1 MRDNWCIGYTQ
12 HYTVGV
18 WVGNLSGEP
27 MHNVSGITG
36 AAPIW
41 LEVMA
46 WVHRAVPSHPPSYPD
61 GVIASRVVFAKD
73 IEPTR
78 LEWFLVGTELPG
90 SGVQR
95 FGGLP
100 RISVPASGTLI
111 ALDPDIPPAQ
121 QRIVFEAETV
131 AANSR
136 WVLNAEDIG
145 SAAASLLWEPRP
157 GQHTL
162 ALVDEARRTLDTVT
176 FVVRGAE
183 RLPSP

>member
-1 MRDNWCIGYTQ
+1 M
-12 HYTVGV
+12 
-18 WVGNLSGEP
+18 GNLSGEP

-46 WVHRAVPSHPPSYPD
+46 WLHRTVPSHPPSPPD
-61 GVIASRVVFAKD
+61 GVIASQVIFAND
-73 IEPTR
+73 IEPAR

-100 RISVPASGTLI
+100 RILVPASGTLI

-121 QRIVFEAETV
+121 QRIVFEAETGG
-131 AANSR
+131 
-136 WVLNAEDIG
+136 I
-145 SAAASLLWEPRP
+145 P
-157 GQHTL
+157 G
-162 ALVDEARRTLDTVT
+162 
-176 FVVRGAE
+176 GY
-183 RLPSP
+183 